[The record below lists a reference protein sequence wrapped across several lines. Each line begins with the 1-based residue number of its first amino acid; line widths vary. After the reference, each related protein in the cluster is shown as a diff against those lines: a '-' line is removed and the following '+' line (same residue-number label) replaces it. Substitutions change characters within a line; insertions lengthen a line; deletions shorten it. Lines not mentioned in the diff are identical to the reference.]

1 MHDLVVIGTSIA
13 SGVGR
18 GIDRTVTSGAV
29 KSWIY
34 HLADMIGARN
44 VWNHSLPG
52 KSMGLVNADGAEFA
66 KQYERKYGNCDDLF
80 MVLEYSLPSY
90 RHWDPV
96 MSARA
101 DCKEIIPV
109 TYFTPF
115 KHKEDAS
122 NPMYYYGND
131 RFMESRFYV
140 RDVGDMIGKVDH
152 QETYHEVTKEYV
164 VPEQLAQ
171 FEAQA
176 LDWFQP
182 TQANSLRYL
191 RYAYDE
197 VMAAQDFLEGRN
209 ITFMQTWVGGVTD
222 SYKRAVDRY
231 MSPLMKTKKL
241 VPMKEFTAITAT
253 LDWSIKPF
261 RNHPDDAGHYRIA
274 EFYHDW
280 ITNNNLFTPTQSE
293 LFHFSGENT

>member
-18 GIDRTVTSGAV
+18 GIDRSVTSGAV

-66 KQYERKYGNCDDLF
+66 KQYEKKYGNCDDLF

-96 MSARA
+96 MSARS

-152 QETYHEVTKEYV
+152 QETYHEVTKDYV
-164 VPEQLAQ
+164 VPDQLAQ

-176 LDWFQP
+176 LEWFQP

-197 VMAAQDFLEGRN
+197 VMASQDFLEGRN

-231 MSPLMKTKKL
+231 MAPLMKKQKL

-261 RNHPDDAGHYRIA
+261 RNHPDDTGHYRIA
-274 EFYHDW
+274 EFYHNW
-280 ITNNNLFTPTQSE
+280 ITNHNLFEPTQSE